1 MFEKLK
7 KLLFLLDFAG
17 KSPNLRILNNNN
29 YKSIISSII
38 SIIIIIISIF
48 FTIFSLIDFLNQNP
62 IISYYKSI
70 DDNTNKI
77 FRISDSFLM
86 FKLNDFSD
94 CLEEDYIDKSMTYY
108 INYEIKKEFELEN
121 CELGKNIDLKYKN
134 IIEDFEKDSNK
145 NISDYL
151 CPDYRGEKIS
161 IYNTHNNYSYLSLFI
176 SKHYKNNCSPT
187 RDFFYSIE
195 IVSEND
201 VINHN
206 NKNNP
211 CIPSYQSKIIKA
223 YDYFEL
229 LEIEYTFN
237 YIKYEMDN
245 GYFFQ
250 KYTSQDLI
258 TFSNMNYYTFD
269 SFISG
274 NFLVDIEFNINKSN
288 YDNFRRVYSKV
299 QSFLAGLANI
309 INLLILFGK
318 ILSSF
323 LLDKQMSR
331 DIFQIIITNN
341 KIMDNN
347 INLTFEKDKFNKN
360 VGIKAGDFSSKKD
373 RNKYESN
380 SISTTDNFN
389 IEIKQNNTKNLTKI
403 KILNNFKFF
412 DFFKS
417 YFCFKSIKYKIIDSC
432 HDLFKEEICI
442 DHILKRLYN
451 LENCILVNNNS
462 SISINKKKNKYELI
476 DEYLSIFLKEKI
488 YGKKNKINENKN

>member
-1 MFEKLK
+1 
-7 KLLFLLDFAG
+7 
-17 KSPNLRILNNNN
+17 
-29 YKSIISSII
+29 
-38 SIIIIIISIF
+38 
-48 FTIFSLIDFLNQNP
+48 
-62 IISYYKSI
+62 
-70 DDNTNKI
+70 
-77 FRISDSFLM
+77 M

-94 CLEEDYIDKSMTYY
+94 CLEEDYIDKSMSYY
-108 INYEIKKEFELEN
+108 INYEIKKEFELEK

-134 IIEDFEKDSNK
+134 IIEDFEKDNNK

-151 CPDYRGEKIS
+151 CPNYRGEKIS
-161 IYNTHNNYSYLSLFI
+161 IFNTHNNISYLSLFI
-176 SKHYKNNCSPT
+176 SKHYKNNCSPN
-187 RDFFYSIE
+187 RELFYSVE

-201 VINHN
+201 AINHN

-211 CIPSYQSKIIKA
+211 CVPYYQSKIINA

-274 NFLVDIEFNINKSN
+274 NFQVDIEFNINKSN

-331 DIFQIIITNN
+331 DIFQTIITNN

-373 RNKYESN
+373 SNKNKYESN
-380 SISTTDNFN
+380 LISTTDNFN
-389 IEIKQNNTKNLTKI
+389 IEIKQNNTKNITKI

-417 YFCFKSIKYKIIDSC
+417 FFV
-432 HDLFKEEICI
+432 
-442 DHILKRLYN
+442 LKA
-451 LENCILVNNNS
+451 
-462 SISINKKKNKYELI
+462 
-476 DEYLSIFLKEKI
+476 
-488 YGKKNKINENKN
+488 